1 MDTPATGSAASSRGT
16 NNLTIAILAAVV
28 VIGVI
33 FAFSSS
39 TAVPNN
45 WYSLFKAGHVLF
57 AVIWVGGGVSI
68 MIHAIRAQRTYN
80 PEDIVT
86 IAKQAAFMGEKVFAP
101 VGLVTFLLGIAMM
114 INTSLGWGHFW
125 IVAGLIGY
133 AATFII
139 GVAILSPLA
148 KKIDQSAEHN
158 GATHPET
165 IALIERIMLIGRFDV
180 AVLMLVVLDMVTKPF
195 VEDRRD
201 GAAEA
206 APSRIPHG
214 RIVLNRPNGVLA
226 PAPLMLAVPPSTE
239 M

>member
-1 MDTPATGSAASSRGT
+1 MDTPATGSAAPSRGT
-16 NNLTIAILAAVV
+16 NSLTIALLAAVV
-28 VIGVI
+28 IIGVI
-33 FAFSSS
+33 FAFSGSS
-39 TAVPNN
+39 ALMNN

-114 INTSLGWGHFW
+114 INTSWGWGHFW

-133 AATFII
+133 AATFIV

-148 KKIDQSAEHN
+148 KKIDQSAEKN

-180 AVLMLVVLDMVTKPF
+180 AVLLLVVLDMVTKPF
-195 VEDRRD
+195 
-201 GAAEA
+201 A
-206 APSRIPHG
+206 
-214 RIVLNRPNGVLA
+214 
-226 PAPLMLAVPPSTE
+226 
-239 M
+239 

>member
-114 INTSLGWGHFW
+114 INTSWGWGHFW
-125 IVAGLIGY
+125 IIAGLIGY
-133 AATFII
+133 ASTFIV

-148 KKIDQSAEHN
+148 KKIDQSAEKN
-158 GATHPET
+158 GPTHPET

-180 AVLMLVVLDMVTKPF
+180 AILMLVVLDMVTKPF
-195 VEDRRD
+195 
-201 GAAEA
+201 A
-206 APSRIPHG
+206 
-214 RIVLNRPNGVLA
+214 
-226 PAPLMLAVPPSTE
+226 
-239 M
+239 